1 MRSRAGR
8 SLPRPRR
15 RKSKLLQVQRRGLHL
30 PFRLRSE
37 IREKHWREHLLIPWN
52 WNPGNRPFGFTRRI
66 ADRPRFHGDEIRK
79 RKTVVCPRLRD
90 YGADYGVP
98 DYEDSASNRGRAALP
113 IRAGKCAGG
122 DASFPPLDRLAVQA
136 GTGPWARAKAT
147 RRFGD
152 AIDIELAGNYVR
164 LRRHFRNVA
173 HMKNLRNHHRLWL
186 LLVATAVAS
195 SGAMG
200 ESVYRSISPDGRVVY
215 SDHPPSTGKVQK
227 VYSFDNLP
235 ASPVP
240 AAVQRFRQE
249 LESSMTKKLSTK
261 STSTTGNQLF
271 VASWCGYCRKAKAY
285 LNERG
290 IPYQETDIDTPEG
303 GQRFALAGGGGG
315 IPLLF
320 SNGQRVQ
327 GFSAPAYDA
336 LFQTRK

>member
-1 MRSRAGR
+1 M
-8 SLPRPRR
+8 
-15 RKSKLLQVQRRGLHL
+15 KS
-30 PFRLRSE
+30 
-37 IREKHWREHLLIPWN
+37 
-52 WNPGNRPFGFTRRI
+52 
-66 ADRPRFHGDEIRK
+66 
-79 RKTVVCPRLRD
+79 
-90 YGADYGVP
+90 
-98 DYEDSASNRGRAALP
+98 
-113 IRAGKCAGG
+113 
-122 DASFPPLDRLAVQA
+122 
-136 GTGPWARAKAT
+136 
-147 RRFGD
+147 
-152 AIDIELAGNYVR
+152 
-164 LRRHFRNVA
+164 
-173 HMKNLRNHHRLWL
+173 LRNHHHLWL
-186 LLVATAVAS
+186 LLTATAVAS

-215 SDHPPSTGKVQK
+215 SDQPPSTGKVQK

-320 SNGQRVQ
+320 SNGQRLQ

-336 LFQTRK
+336 LFRSRK